1 MSKRDIAEREKSA
14 EPDVDLNPEG
24 AAAPDDGIE
33 PAPGEAQPGVD
44 ELMARLE
51 DVQAKADGHFNDLLR
66 ARAEAENLRKRTA
79 RDVENAHKY
88 GQERFIIEMLP
99 VKDSMELGLS
109 AANNASEVATLREGM
124 ELTLKSFNQALAKL
138 GISVLDPLGEKFD
151 PELHQ
156 AISVQESDA
165 EPNTVLT
172 VVQKGYR
179 LHGRLIRP
187 ALVIV
192 ARGS

>member
-14 EPDVDLNPEG
+14 EPDVDLNAEG

-33 PAPGEAQPGVD
+33 PTPGEAQPGVE

-51 DVQAKADGHFNDLLR
+51 DMQAKVDGHFNDLLR

-138 GISVLDPLGEKFD
+138 GISELDPVGEKFD

>member
-14 EPDVDLNPEG
+14 EPDVDLNGEA

-33 PAPGEAQPGVD
+33 PAAGEEQASVE

-51 DVQAKADGHFNDLLR
+51 DMRAKAEGHFNDLLR
-66 ARAEAENLRKRTA
+66 ARAEVENLRKRTA
-79 RDVENAHKY
+79 RDVESAHKY
-88 GQERFIIEMLP
+88 GQERFISEMLP

-124 ELTLKSFNQALAKL
+124 ELTLKSFNQALEKL
-138 GISVLDPLGEKFD
+138 GVSELDPLGEKFD